1 MAKGK
6 KKETPKGFENV
17 EETLTRTEQFLE
29 DNYKPLL
36 YGLAAIV
43 VIVGLFWLM
52 KINKN
57 NNTEEAL
64 SQMWVAEDYFAK
76 DSLNLALYG
85 DGNYLGFIDI
95 SDEYKST
102 NPGNLAKY
110 YAGICYLRMGE
121 FENAIDYLD
130 RFKKNDKSVSPVALT
145 CTGDAYVELGDIQKG
160 IDYYLQA
167 ANFSE
172 NSFYNPIALLKAGQL
187 YELDGD
193 NENALVQYMRIKD
206 NYPESTEGRN
216 IEKYI
221 AQVKISN

>member
-6 KKETPKGFENV
+6 QKETPKGFENV

-36 YGLAAIV
+36 YGLAVVV
-43 VIVGLFWLM
+43 VIVGAFWLM
-52 KINKN
+52 KVRRNSA
-57 NNTEEAL
+57 TEEAH
-64 SQMWVAEDYFAK
+64 SQMWVAEDYFSK
-76 DSLNLALYG
+76 DSLDLALFG

-95 SDEYKST
+95 SEEYKST
-102 NPGNLAKY
+102 RPGNLANY
-110 YAGICYLRMGE
+110 YAGVCFLRRGDFEDAIEYL
-121 FENAIDYLD
+121 NKY
-130 RFKKNDKSVSPVALT
+130 KKKDISVSPVALT
-145 CTGDAYVELGDIQKG
+145 CTGDAYVELGDTETG

-167 ANFSE
+167 ADFTE

-193 NENALVQYMRIKD
+193 FENALKQYQRIQD

-221 AQVKISN
+221 ARVKISN